1 MTKKIFNG
9 IKQVSFPQFNAAKE
23 ANLLNGYLWFV
34 RTEVSDGET
43 NDVSNDSYDIY
54 FGARQYGHFR
64 AGELDAIRQQ
74 IEKLEGDVESILSL
88 LEQLTTAVENNTSDL
103 AALDER
109 VTVNEKA
116 IESLQKADSDM
127 EAAYKAADDVVREE
141 FAAKDAELK
150 SGYEAGDDAV
160 RSEFANAD
168 KELEEAYKAA
178 DVELANRLSVI
189 EGNDS
194 GKSMREVAL
203 DELSKQ
209 LLGDEKA
216 EDNFKT
222 LQDLAAWLEEHP
234 EDVAEMNTKIS
245 ANATAITSLETAL
258 EVAQSLLNEKIAEL
272 VKADEDINNNL
283 TNLQETVESIP
294 VVKGVNV
301 NDVAASFKNNEYS
314 VKITGKD
321 VEIGT
326 TITGKDNA
334 PLYESNTKLSTIL
347 QGINDSIRAAVAGG
361 VNSVTAGDEII
372 YVNNAD
378 TNNPKVSLL
387 VEKANDNTVSAGH
400 VELVKGNEGLY
411 GVMYYDGDD
420 VDPEEPRKNYKSEI
434 EKGGAVTLENNYAV
448 ANAIV
453 LSNVDSVVN
462 LNDKIV
468 QGGLFAEQ
476 NGSMIKGDSDSY
488 VFWVKD
494 GATLELNGNGI
505 VQSQPAT
512 YSMAVWANGGTVTIN
527 GGTYVNAGEG
537 SDLIYASNGG
547 KVYIYDGIFRPCEM
561 QPGVSGTSQKYSAL
575 NIKDKDR
582 ENSEIVVYGGVF
594 HGFNPANNT
603 SEGPGTNFVAD
614 GYESVEIEPGVWKVF
629 SK

>member
-1 MTKKIFNG
+1 
-9 IKQVSFPQFNAAKE
+9 
-23 ANLLNGYLWFV
+23 
-34 RTEVSDGET
+34 
-43 NDVSNDSYDIY
+43 
-54 FGARQYGHFR
+54 
-64 AGELDAIRQQ
+64 
-74 IEKLEGDVESILSL
+74 
-88 LEQLTTAVENNTSDL
+88 
-103 AALDER
+103 
-109 VTVNEKA
+109 
-116 IESLQKADSDM
+116 
-127 EAAYKAADDVVREE
+127 
-141 FAAKDAELK
+141 
-150 SGYEAGDDAV
+150 
-160 RSEFANAD
+160 
-168 KELEEAYKAA
+168 
-178 DVELANRLSVI
+178 
-189 EGNDS
+189 
-194 GKSMREVAL
+194 MREVAL

-209 LLGDEKA
+209 LLGDTNA

-222 LQDLAAWLEEHP
+222 LQELASWLEEHP
-234 EDVAEMNTKIS
+234 EDVAEMNTKIN

-258 EVAQSLLNEKIAEL
+258 EAAQSLLDGKIAEL
-272 VKADEDINNNL
+272 VKADEDINNHL

-294 VVKGVNV
+294 VVKSVKVNEV
-301 NDVAASFKNNEYS
+301 TADFTDNEFS

-326 TITGKDNA
+326 PITGEDNA
-334 PLYESNTKLSTIL
+334 PVYESNTKLSTIL

-361 VNSVTAGDEII
+361 VNSVTSGDEII
-372 YVNNAD
+372 QVNNAD
-378 TNNPKVSLL
+378 TNNPKVSIL
-387 VEKANDNTVSAGH
+387 VETANDDTVNAGH

-420 VDPEEPRKNYKSEI
+420 IDPVEPRTIYKSEI
-434 EKGGAVTLENNYAV
+434 EKGGIVKLENNYSV

-453 LSNVDSVVN
+453 LSNVDTVVN
-462 LNDKIV
+462 LNNKII

-547 KVYIYDGIFRPCEM
+547 KVYIYDGIFKPCEK
-561 QPGVSGTSQKYSAL
+561 QAGISGTSEKYSAL

-582 ENSEIVVYGGVF
+582 NISEIKVYGGIF
-594 HGFNPANNT
+594 HGFNPANNA
-603 SEGPGTNFVAD
+603 SEGPNTNFVAD
-614 GYESVEIEPGVWKVF
+614 GYESIEIEPGVWKVV